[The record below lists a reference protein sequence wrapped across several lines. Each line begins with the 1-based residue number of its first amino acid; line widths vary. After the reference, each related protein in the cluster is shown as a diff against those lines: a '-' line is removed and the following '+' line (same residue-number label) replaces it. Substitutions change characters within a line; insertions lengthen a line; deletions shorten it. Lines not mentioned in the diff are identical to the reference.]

1 MDRYDEVARKITGPI
16 DESSGLDLDLA
27 RSVAAILREAFP
39 GSAPP
44 QEVGPNIQ
52 ANGDFSQGSPPSPQA
67 AKDARELASR
77 IFDDCLKIEDGVN
90 VPDEDCAAAEIE
102 RFVAARLAV
111 QSYRPPLGKTSE
123 WPGDISSAKDLG
135 FVLDDIVAIDNGKPF
150 LPILQAVAL
159 IEKHDAARLAE
170 RAPSQR
176 FREWVEGGAKD
187 DYPEGTRAASF
198 TRILNQLNADKA
210 EERAPS
216 PSGAEDALKS
226 IIIRCEEGAKGTD
239 WLPIIASIARRGLP
253 LPMSTKETK

>member
-44 QEVGPNIQ
+44 QEVGLNIQ

-102 RFVAARLAV
+102 RFVAARLV
-111 QSYRPPLGKTSE
+111 
-123 WPGDISSAKDLG
+123 
-135 FVLDDIVAIDNGKPF
+135 
-150 LPILQAVAL
+150 
-159 IEKHDAARLAE
+159 E
-170 RAPSQR
+170 RAPR
-176 FREWVEGGAKD
+176 CGYDMGGECAVDKD
-187 DYPEGTRAASF
+187 G
-198 TRILNQLNADKA
+198 K
-210 EERAPS
+210 APS
-216 PSGAEDALKS
+216 PSVEAAIFAIEKAEAKLDALCNGQRWRMS
-226 IIIRCEEGAKGTD
+226 IPVRQDDPDIVIGQALMQAKAALLST
-239 WLPIIASIARRGLP
+239 
-253 LPMSTKETK
+253 PMSTEETK